1 MVFPQADF
9 KSLTLTKALNLFWST
24 RLMLLKWPCLGARAA
39 RTPREDQLRQIGSFI
54 FVTLISFEY
63 LSLSLEPLLCSSLS
77 GAAADKSPPGILIGQ
92 IATDYGCQGVLKT
105 MLPQTGGSFL
115 LWLHHHCC
123 AAPFG
128 AHPDFSK
135 EPSGLCVGQ
144 LPRVGL
150 LLLLDKWLKPRFSFL
165 VWVAANTAATVAGNC
180 PQRTACMQMLRQT
193 SLIIYMRKPRV
204 KSRPQCQK
212 VLVMWNRPPISA
224 GNANLLFALVQ
235 RFKFGWVTAAA
246 PKLGGSAEASPL

>member
-1 MVFPQADF
+1 MTVFGSTSSADATWGPAEANWQF
-9 KSLTLTKALNLFWST
+9 YICYT
-24 RLMLLKWPCLGARAA
+24 
-39 RTPREDQLRQIGSFI
+39 
-54 FVTLISFEY
+54 FEY

-92 IATDYGCQGVLKT
+92 IATDCGCQGVLKT
-105 MLPQTGGSFL
+105 MLPQAGGSFL

-135 EPSGLCVGQ
+135 EPTGLCVGQ

-180 PQRTACMQMLRQT
+180 PQRTACVQT
-193 SLIIYMRKPRV
+193 DLSGRLHEKT
-204 KSRPQCQK
+204 KS
-212 VLVMWNRPPISA
+212 
-224 GNANLLFALVQ
+224 
-235 RFKFGWVTAAA
+235 
-246 PKLGGSAEASPL
+246 